1 MPHKYVKFK
10 TEVVT
15 GQCPF
20 CEQNAVLVSLATD
33 HFRCT
38 TCGSDLKQYVN
49 GKISYLPVMTSSDKL
64 ELL

>member
-15 GQCPF
+15 GQCPT
-20 CEQNAVLVSLATD
+20 CEQNSVLISLASD

-38 TCGSDLKQYVN
+38 TCGSDLRQHIN
-49 GKISYLPVMTSSDKL
+49 GKISYLPVKTSSEKL
-64 ELL
+64 QRL

>member
-15 GQCPF
+15 GQCPT
-20 CEQNAVLVSLATD
+20 CGQNAVLVSLASD

-38 TCGSDLKQYVN
+38 TCGSDLKQYIN
-49 GKISYLPVMTSSDKL
+49 GKISYLPVLTSSDKL
-64 ELL
+64 EVL